1 MKLIILLFFALAFFV
16 QGYLY
21 SQSDSLHYPKNR
33 IVLAVNIAGFHES
46 NYHTFGYERSFHIYK
61 GLYLGGYAG
70 IGYLPSNSKKL
81 FTQYLG
87 FEGSGFYTQ
96 CLRATAK
103 YNWNNWALI
112 TGFEYSHIV
121 GASVVFNED
130 KHLYALRCGT
140 EHYFLKKHLLISPTI
155 SLGNSLIQEG
165 FDTSYDKGKFG
176 KIGLDIG
183 FCF

>member
-1 MKLIILLFFALAFFV
+1 MKLIIAIFFALVFFT
-16 QGYLY
+16 QNCLCAE
-21 SQSDSLHYPKNR
+21 SDSTYYPKNR
-33 IVLAVNIAGFHES
+33 IVLAINIAGFHES
-46 NYHTFGYERSFHIYK
+46 NYHTFGFERSFHIYK

-70 IGYLPSNSKKL
+70 IGYLPRNSKKL
-81 FTQYLG
+81 FTQHLG

-112 TGFEYSHIV
+112 TGFEYSHIA
-121 GASVVFNED
+121 GASAVYHED
-130 KHLYALRCGT
+130 KHLYAWRLGS
-140 EHYFLKKHLLISPTI
+140 EHYFFNKHLVLSPSFSYGTA
-155 SLGNSLIQEG
+155 LIQAG

-176 KIGLDIG
+176 KLGLDIG